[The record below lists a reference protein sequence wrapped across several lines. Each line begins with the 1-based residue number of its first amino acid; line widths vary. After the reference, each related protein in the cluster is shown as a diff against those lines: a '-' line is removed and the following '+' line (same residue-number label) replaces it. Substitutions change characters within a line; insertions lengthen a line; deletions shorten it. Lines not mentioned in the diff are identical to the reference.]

1 MNVAKYTRS
10 SVGHMFAHFERKDGV
25 KFKNQDIDIT
35 RSHLNYNLHD
45 DNRNQFEILNSIL
58 NDENIKVSKR
68 KDLNIMCSWVI
79 TAPIEIQG
87 DETKEKLFFEETYNF
102 FSEKFGKQNVISA
115 YVHMDE
121 TSPHMHFAFVPVFYD
136 KNKDLYK
143 INAKSIIN
151 KNLLNS
157 IHPVFQN
164 HLNAKLGQ
172 NFAKIHRHNTT
183 VNKSIKELKQ
193 ETAELNLQILEYKQ
207 KIQELEQEF
216 NEKIKENAKIPKFK
230 HTVKKSF
237 IHGEYVSIDDVK
249 KILKNQEKRKELI
262 INSNKKIKVLKEK
275 LNLQNA
281 KIDVLEKENKELKN
295 SLNNNKREKQKLEL
309 VDLKVKIKEKD
320 KKMSILETELKESN
334 NSLTK
339 LKYEYLGIKNYNNIL
354 ENFVYNSVIDN
365 HIVCYGGL
373 VNNRFLS
380 KHIELISHIINN
392 QFNFL
397 LKDCW
402 DEKILDIRDIIPNE
416 YKKIKN
422 KDIKLTDSN
431 RFMLDEFNKKTE
443 SLVKIQDITI
453 NKPIRKSRGFSL

>member
-68 KDLNIMCSWVI
+68 KDLNVMCSWVI

-87 DETKEKLFFEETYNF
+87 DENKEKLFFEETYNF

-193 ETAELNLQILEYKQ
+193 ETADLNLQIIEYKQ

-295 SLNNNKREKQKLEL
+295 SLNNNKREKRKIE
-309 VDLKVKIKEKD
+309 VINLK
-320 KKMSILETELKESN
+320 N
-334 NSLTK
+334 
-339 LKYEYLGIKNYNNIL
+339 
-354 ENFVYNSVIDN
+354 
-365 HIVCYGGL
+365 
-373 VNNRFLS
+373 
-380 KHIELISHIINN
+380 
-392 QFNFL
+392 
-397 LKDCW
+397 
-402 DEKILDIRDIIPNE
+402 
-416 YKKIKN
+416 KIKN
-422 KDIKLTDSN
+422 LENKVEEHIETIKRYKIDYKINEPYRKFLENNIDYLKNENLNMNILVYKAVCDNDLNSNFIKKNLDTIEKSVNFSFDFYLKKYWEDRNIDTRKIIAKDYYKLEKIGIKLNDLNKNEFKIFEKNTDDFIKT
-431 RFMLDEFNKKTE
+431 RFREN
-443 SLVKIQDITI
+443 
-453 NKPIRKSRGFSL
+453 SRGFRL